1 MMLSEMEV
9 GSTDMHAWED
19 IRQSYQEISTFI
31 TNVTVTKKEGVRKRV
46 SDTPSRTPRSPS
58 PIAPARNPTRSRE

>member
-19 IRQSYQEISTFI
+19 IRQSYQEISAFI
-31 TNVTVTKKEGVRKRV
+31 TIVTVTKKEGVRKRV
-46 SDTPSRTPRSPS
+46 SDTPSPSPRSPS
-58 PIAPARNPTRSRE
+58 PIAPTRNPKRSRE

>member
-19 IRQSYQEISTFI
+19 IRQSYQEISAFI
-31 TNVTVTKKEGVRKRV
+31 TNLTITKKEGVRKRV
-46 SDTPSRTPRSPS
+46 SDTPSPPPRSPS
-58 PIAPARNPTRSRE
+58 PIWPAPNPKRPRE